1 MKGQLYLGDNLEVLR
16 RRIPDGSADLVYLDP
31 PFNSGADY
39 TIPLCE
45 RSDEGAEAQTLAFG
59 DTWRWGPESEKA
71 LGEVLERHEGLGKFL
86 ELLAGSPGEGGLP
99 AYLVMMA
106 VRLLEL
112 HRVLK
117 PTGSLYLHCDP
128 TASHYLKVILDQI
141 FGPKNFRNE
150 VIWKRTSA
158 HSSAKRWGP
167 VHDVI
172 LFYTKGEDYTWNPL
186 HQAYEEGYLEREYRL
201 QDERGRYAPA
211 DLTGAGER
219 EGGSGHPWRGI
230 PPPKGRHWALP
241 RREKLPP
248 WVTPPENWE
257 AMTAQQKLDF
267 LDEVGLIHWPRKGK
281 MPYLKRYLET
291 RKGIPV
297 QDMIL
302 DIPPLSPTS
311 KERMGYPTQKPVTLL
326 ERIVRASSNPG
337 DVVLDPF
344 CGAGTTLVAAQK
356 LGRTWIGIDES
367 PLAIA
372 LTQNRLKRDLGLEP
386 ERDYT
391 LFLPHVVFNIHRS

>member
-16 RRIPDGSADLVYLDP
+16 RRIPDGSVDLVYLDP
-31 PFNSGADY
+31 PFNSGANY
-39 TIPLCE
+39 AIPSCE
-45 RSDEGAEAQTLAFG
+45 RSDGGAEAQTFAFE

-71 LGEVLERHEGLGKFL
+71 LGEVLERHERLGRLL
-86 ELLAGSPGEGGLP
+86 ELLARSPGKEGLP
-99 AYLVMMA
+99 AYLAMMA
-106 VRLLEL
+106 VRLIEL

-117 PTGSLYLHCDP
+117 PTGSLYLYCDP

-141 FGPKNFRNE
+141 FGPENFRSE
-150 VIWKRTSA
+150 VVWKRTSA

-186 HQAYEEGYLEREYRL
+186 HQAYEEGYLEREYRF

-219 EGGSGHPWRGI
+219 EGDSGRPWRNI
-230 PPPKGRHWALP
+230 FPTKGRHWALP

-248 WVTPPENWE
+248 WVNPPENWE
-257 AMTAQQKLDF
+257 MMTAQEKLDF
-267 LDEVGLIHWPRKGK
+267 LDQVGLIHWPKKGR

-291 RKGIPV
+291 QKGIPA
-297 QDMIL
+297 QDVIL
-302 DIPPLSPTS
+302 DIPPLGSTS
-311 KERMGYPTQKPVTLL
+311 KERVGYPTQKPVALL

-337 DVVLDPF
+337 DTVLDPF
-344 CGAGTTLVAAQK
+344 CGSGTTLIAAQK
-356 LGRTWIGIDES
+356 LGREWIGIDNS
-367 PLAIA
+367 PLAIT
-372 LTQNRLKRDLGLEP
+372 LTRARL
-386 ERDYT
+386 ERDFGLMPGRGYAMQD
-391 LFLPHVVFNIHRS
+391 LP